1 MDGLG
6 AVVLSP
12 TRELAIQTFNAL
24 RSIGGYHTFSAGLV
38 IGGKSLKDEQERLQR
53 MNILI
58 ATPGRLLQH
67 FDSTVGLETAGV
79 KVLVL
84 DEADRLLDLGFLPTL
99 RAIIQH
105 ITPGGGGANKVD
117 KDKVAERQTLLF
129 SATQS
134 PNLVQLAKLSL
145 NSPVTIDVDQHLHA
159 SSNSDGTPGAS
170 NSNSN
175 STIMPA
181 GLEQFYAVINLDR
194 KLDALWGFVK
204 SHLKMKGVVFVSS
217 CKQVSLSELYEVP
230 TGGMRSRSV
239 QG

>member
-24 RSIGGYHTFSAGLV
+24 RSIGGFHTFSAGLV
-38 IGGKSLKDEQERLQR
+38 IGGKNLAEERDRLGR
-53 MNILI
+53 INILI

-67 FDSTVGLETAGV
+67 FDGTVGLETSGV
-79 KVLVL
+79 KFLVL

-105 ITPGGGGANKVD
+105 ISPNGITAPTLA
-117 KDKVAERQTLLF
+117 RQTLLF

-134 PNLVQLAKLSL
+134 PNLIKLAKLSL
-145 NSPVTIDVDQHLHA
+145 NDPLTIDVDA
-159 SSNSDGTPGAS
+159 GTAGENGS
-170 NSNSN
+170 KSGGH
-175 STIMPA
+175 MPE
-181 GLEQFYAVINLDR
+181 GLEQYYAVVELDR

-217 CKQVSLSELYEVP
+217 CKQVS
-230 TGGMRSRSV
+230 M
-239 QG
+239 